1 MGVDDITAEDVMDPV
16 RLIARSALGAIFI
29 SGGIDAMRTPGPRAK
44 LAAPVTDKARQ
55 AAGFLPDDD
64 ETLVRI
70 NGAVH
75 LAAGS
80 LLVLGRLPR
89 LSALVLAGSLIP
101 TTLGGHRFWE
111 APDDEKKKAQQLQFT
126 KNLAMFGGLIFA
138 ALDRRGKPS
147 LGWRA
152 RRAAKRLPVPST

>member
-1 MGVDDITAEDVMDPV
+1 MDPV

-29 SGGIDAMRTPGPRAK
+29 SGGIEALRSPGPRAK

-55 AAGFLPDDD
+55 AASFLPDDN
-64 ETLVRI
+64 EQLVRI
-70 NGAVH
+70 NGGVH
-75 LAAGS
+75 VAAGS
-80 LLVLGRLPR
+80 LLVLGKLPR

-111 APDDEKKKAQQLQFT
+111 APDEEGKKTQQLQFS

-138 ALDRRGKPS
+138 ALDRKGNPS

-152 RRAAKRLPVPST
+152 RRAAKRLPVGSS

>member
-1 MGVDDITAEDVMDPV
+1 MDPV

-29 SGGIDAMRTPGPRAK
+29 SGGLATLRSPGPPAK
-44 LAAPVTDKARQ
+44 MAAPVTDKARE
-55 AAGFLPDDD
+55 AAGFLPDDN
-64 ETLVRI
+64 EQLVRI
-70 NGAVH
+70 NGGVH
-75 LAAGS
+75 VAAGS
-80 LLVLGRLPR
+80 LLVLGKLPR

-111 APDDEKKKAQQLQFT
+111 APDDEGKKMQQLQFT

-138 ALDRRGKPS
+138 ALDRKGNPS

-152 RRAAKRLPVPST
+152 KRAAKRLPVGPS

>member
-1 MGVDDITAEDVMDPV
+1 MDPV

-29 SGGIDAMRTPGPRAK
+29 SGGMDALRSPGPRAK

-55 AAGFLPDDD
+55 AASFLPDDN
-64 ETLVRI
+64 EQLVRI
-70 NGAVH
+70 NGGVH
-75 LAAGS
+75 VAAGS
-80 LLVLGRLPR
+80 LLVLGKLPR

-111 APDDEKKKAQQLQFT
+111 APDDEGKKMQQLQFS

-138 ALDRRGKPS
+138 ALDRKGNPS

-152 RRAAKRLPVPST
+152 KRAAKRLPVGSS

>member
-1 MGVDDITAEDVMDPV
+1 MDPV
-16 RLIARSALGAIFI
+16 RLVARSALGAIFI
-29 SGGIDAMRTPGPRAK
+29 SGGIHALRTPGPRAK

-55 AAGFLPDDD
+55 AASFLPDDD
-64 ETLVRI
+64 VTLVRI
-70 NGAVH
+70 NGGVH

-111 APDDEKKKAQQLQFT
+111 APDDEGKKAQQLQFT

-138 ALDRRGKPS
+138 ALDRQGSPS
-147 LGWRA
+147 LSWRA
-152 RRAAKRLPVPST
+152 RRAAKRLPVGPS

>member
-1 MGVDDITAEDVMDPV
+1 MDPV

-29 SGGIDAMRTPGPRAK
+29 SGGIDAIRSPGPRAK
-44 LAAPVTDKARQ
+44 LAAPVTDKARET
-55 AAGFLPDDD
+55 ASFLPDDN
-64 ETLVRI
+64 EQLVRI
-70 NGAVH
+70 NGGVH

-80 LLVLGRLPR
+80 LLVLGKLPR

-111 APDDEKKKAQQLQFT
+111 APDDEGKKMQQLQFT

-138 ALDRRGKPS
+138 ALDRKGNPS

-152 RRAAKRLPVPST
+152 RRAAKRLPVGSS

>member
-1 MGVDDITAEDVMDPV
+1 MDPV

-29 SGGIDAMRTPGPRAK
+29 SGGLDALRSPGPRAK
-44 LAAPVTDKARQ
+44 LAAPVTDKARET
-55 AAGFLPDDD
+55 ASFLPDDN
-64 ETLVRI
+64 EQLVRI
-70 NGAVH
+70 NGGVH
-75 LAAGS
+75 VAAGS
-80 LLVLGRLPR
+80 LLVLGKLPR

-111 APDDEKKKAQQLQFT
+111 APDDEGKKMQQLQFS

-138 ALDRRGKPS
+138 ALDRKGNPS

-152 RRAAKRLPVPST
+152 RRAAKRLPVGSS

>member
-1 MGVDDITAEDVMDPV
+1 MDPV

-29 SGGIDAMRTPGPRAK
+29 SGGLDALRSPGPRAK
-44 LAAPVTDKARQ
+44 LAAPVTDKARE
-55 AAGFLPDDD
+55 AVGFLPDDN
-64 ETLVRI
+64 EQLVRI
-70 NGAVH
+70 NGGVH
-75 LAAGS
+75 VAAGS
-80 LLVLGRLPR
+80 LLVLGKLPR

-111 APDDEKKKAQQLQFT
+111 APDDESKKMQQLQFT

-138 ALDRRGKPS
+138 ALDRKGNPS

-152 RRAAKRLPVPST
+152 RRAAKRLPVGSS